1 MDVKK
6 IAITILCI
14 LVMGGI
20 GFGGYKLGEKK
31 GREEIP
37 NEIIVINSPRVEDEI
52 VEEETKVERVVNE
65 DLLASENTLKS
76 KNNEYKMWIQM
87 PNTNINYPVMQ
98 GPDNDIYLSTDF
110 NGDYYYPGSIF
121 IDYRNDIEND
131 ENIWIYGHHMKDES
145 MFHDLVNL
153 KDETYFNENPYITIL
168 KNGIS
173 YQYEIFSI
181 FVVKDDAANIV
192 FDFDNEDDMNKYMEE
207 IKGNSIFY
215 RDVNAEDIVDEDG
228 ISSLITLVT
237 CSFEYDGARTVVT
250 ARLLELAN

>member
-1 MDVKK
+1 MKK
-6 IAITILCI
+6 IVTTILCI
-14 LVMGGI
+14 LVIGGV
-20 GFGGYKLGEKK
+20 GFAGYKSAEIRARGEESSENIAVNPPVV
-31 GREEIP
+31 EE
-37 NEIIVINSPRVEDEI
+37 EI
-52 VEEETKVERVVNE
+52 VEEEKIKRVVNE
-65 DLLASENTLKS
+65 ELLASENDLKS

-87 PNTNINYPVMQ
+87 PDTNINYPMMQ
-98 GPDNDIYLSTDF
+98 GVDNEEYLSCDF
-110 NGDYYYPGSIF
+110 NKEYYYPGSIF
-121 IDYRNDIEND
+121 IDYRNDIENH

-145 MFHDLVNL
+145 MFHNLVKL

-168 KNGIS
+168 KDGIS

-215 RDVNAEDIVDEDG
+215 RDIKAEDIVDEDG

-237 CSFEYDGARTVVT
+237 CSFEYEGARTVVT
-250 ARLLELAN
+250 ARLLEPTN

>member
-1 MDVKK
+1 MKK

-192 FDFDNEDDMNKYMEE
+192 FDFENEDDMNKYMEE

-215 RDVNAEDIVDEDG
+215 RDVKAEDIVDEDG

-250 ARLLELAN
+250 ARLLEATN